1 MIRFFRQIDP
11 TSARLALF
19 YGAYFAVMGI
29 MLPYWTVWLEGR
41 GLSPVSIGLLLAVTF
56 WVKLIAHPLMAGIAD
71 AHTAV
76 RGMTIL
82 LSGLGVVV
90 FAGFAWAEPLWSYIG
105 LAVLAALTVQTVLP
119 LGESIAQAEVKARGL
134 DYGRIR
140 TWGSV
145 AFVAAAGL
153 GGWALE
159 RAGADIVH
167 PLIVAGL
174 IGLVVAAV
182 VLPRRPARAARRWS
196 WPAVSRLVLR
206 RRFLIFVAAAGLVQ
220 ASHGVYYA
228 FGTIAWRGLGFGE
241 TIIGGLWVLGVV
253 AEIVLFWLAGRLGR
267 LGTAQ
272 ALLTLGAVGA
282 LVRWPLTAL
291 ADTPWE
297 VAPLQIL
304 HALTFGAAHLG
315 AMRFLRE
322 TAPEGMEATAQA
334 LYYALVGGV
343 IMGLAMPAAGW
354 LYGRFGLDA
363 YHVMGVLGLIAA
375 GLCLGLRQKSINE

>member
-1 MIRFFRQIDP
+1 MISSLRRIDP
-11 TSARLALF
+11 TAARLSLF
-19 YGAYFAVMGI
+19 YAAYFAVMGI

-41 GLSPVSIGLLLAVTF
+41 GLSPVAIGMVLAVTF

-71 AHTAV
+71 AYAAV

-82 LSGLGVVV
+82 LSCVGLLV
-90 FAGFAWAEPLWSYIG
+90 FAGFAWAAPLWSYLT
-105 LAVLAALTVQTVLP
+105 LAVLAALTIQTVLP

-134 DYGRIR
+134 DYGRVR
-140 TWGSV
+140 TWGSI
-145 AFVAAAGL
+145 AFVAAAAF

-159 RAGADIVH
+159 RVGTGIIH
-167 PLIVAGL
+167 PLVLVSLAGVIVAA
-174 IGLVVAAV
+174 IA
-182 VLPRRPARAARRWS
+182 LPRRAATTRRRWS
-196 WPAVSRLVLR
+196 WTAVVVLVLQ

-241 TIIGGLWVLGVV
+241 TVIGGLWVVGVV
-253 AEIVLFWLAGRLGR
+253 AEIALFWVAGRLGR

-272 ALLTLGAVGA
+272 ALLILGAVGA

-297 VAPLQIL
+297 IAPLQVL

-343 IMGLAMPAAGW
+343 IMGLAMPVAGW
-354 LYGRFGLDA
+354 LYARFGLDA
-363 YHVMGVLGLIAA
+363 YHAMGVFGLVAA
-375 GLCLGLRQKSINE
+375 GLCLGLRRTEVGE

>member
-1 MIRFFRQIDP
+1 MITLFRQIDA
-11 TSARLALF
+11 TAARLSLF
-19 YGAYFAVMGI
+19 YAAYFGVTGI

-41 GLSPVSIGLLLAVTF
+41 GLSPIAIGMLLAITF
-56 WVKLIAHPLMAGIAD
+56 WIKLVAHPLMAGIAD
-71 AHTAV
+71 AYAAV

-82 LSGLGVVV
+82 LSSLGLLV
-90 FAGFAWAEPLWSYIG
+90 FIGFAWAEPMWSYIA
-105 LAVLAALTVQTVLP
+105 LAVLAAVTIQTVLP
-119 LGESIAQAEVKARGL
+119 LGESIAQAEVRTRDL

-145 AFVAAAGL
+145 AFVAAAAL

-159 RAGADIVH
+159 RFGPGIIH
-167 PLIVAGL
+167 PLIL
-174 IGLVVAAV
+174 ISLVCVILAAV
-182 VLPRRPARAARRWS
+182 ALPRRAAPARRRWS
-196 WPAVSRLVLR
+196 WTAVGKLVLR
-206 RRFLIFVAAAGLVQ
+206 RQFLLFVAAAGLVQ

-228 FGTIAWRGLGFGE
+228 FGTIAWRNLGFGE
-241 TIIGGLWVLGVV
+241 TIIGGLWVLGVG
-253 AEIVLFWLAGRLGR
+253 AEILLFWLAGRLGR
-267 LGTAQ
+267 FGTAQ
-272 ALLTLGAVGA
+272 ALLMLGAVGA
-282 LVRWPLTAL
+282 LIRWPLTAL

-297 VAPLQIL
+297 AAPLQLL

-354 LYGRFGLDA
+354 LYARFGLDA
-363 YHVMGVLGLIAA
+363 YHAMGAFGLIAA
-375 GLCLGLRQKSINE
+375 GLCLGFRRVEAST